1 MKAIAYQ
8 TYGPPDVLF
17 SQELATPTPGDG
29 EVLIRV
35 RAASVNPIDWHYMR
49 GEPRFIRAFIGLR
62 KPKKTRLGVDVAGR
76 VEATGN
82 GARRFKP
89 GDEVFGTCRGA
100 WGEYVCA
107 PESAIAS
114 KPPNVTFE
122 QAAAVGVAG
131 FTALQGLRKGKIHS
145 GQNVLINGASGGVGT
160 FAVQIAKS
168 FGATVTGVCSAR
180 NAEMVRSI
188 GADRIIDYARD
199 DFTSGNDRYDLIFD
213 CIGGH
218 SASALK
224 RVMSANGICVA
235 VGSKEGRG
243 FLGALTRPIASRFT
257 SKKFA
262 VAMARSRQ
270 DDLITISDLM
280 ASGKVTPVIDRCY
293 GLSETREAVAHVE
306 EGHARGK
313 VIITMP

>member
-1 MKAIAYQ
+1 MKAI
-8 TYGPPDVLF
+8 TYHSYGAPDVLF
-17 SQELATPTPGDG
+17 SEELATPTPGGG

-35 RAASVNPIDWHYMR
+35 RAASVNPYDWHFMR
-49 GEPRFIRAFIGLR
+49 GEPRFIRVFAGLR
-62 KPKKTRLGVDVAGR
+62 KPKRTRLGVDVAGR
-76 VEATGN
+76 VEAAGK

-89 GDEVFGTCRGA
+89 GDEVFGACRGA

-107 PESAIAS
+107 PESALAS

-122 QAAAVGVAG
+122 QAAAAPVAAS
-131 FTALQGLRKGKIHS
+131 TALQGLRTGKIHS
-145 GQNVLINGASGGVGT
+145 GQNVLVNGASGGVGT

-180 NAEMVRSI
+180 NVEMVRSI
-188 GADRIIDYARD
+188 GADRVIDYARD
-199 DFTSGNDRYDLIFD
+199 DFTSGGEQYDLILD

-224 RVMSANGICVA
+224 RVMRPNGICVA
-235 VGSKEGRG
+235 VGAKDGG
-243 FLGALTRPIASRFT
+243 FLGTLARPLASWFA

-262 VAMARSRQ
+262 VAMARNRQ
-270 DDLITISDLM
+270 DDLITIGDLM

-293 GLSETREAVAHVE
+293 DLSEMREAVAHVE

-313 VIITMP
+313 VIITIP